1 MLAIFKRETRSY
13 FTSVVG
19 YVIIAAIFAFVAL
32 YYAANNLILGSPDFA
47 SILYYSVMVL
57 LFVLPALSMR
67 SFADERRNKTDQLLL
82 TSPVGIP
89 SIVLGKYLAQLV
101 KRAQMGDS
109 DAFAELYVATYQ
121 KQYQFS
127 YRYLRDEFLAQ
138 DALQETYILALKNI
152 TTLRDP
158 TVFVSWL
165 NQINMRVCFDMYR
178 KQRMYETEQN
188 QYDENSLR
196 RKEQRG
202 DNASPELLAI
212 QADQEEHLIKQIM
225 SLPFSESQAIILRYY
240 RNMKIEEIAKMMDI
254 SVSSV
259 KRYLQSGRKML
270 AKSIER

>member
-1 MLAIFKRETRSY
+1 M
-13 FTSVVG
+13 
-19 YVIIAAIFAFVAL
+19 
-32 YYAANNLILGSPDFA
+32 A
-47 SILYYSVMVL
+47 SLDY
-57 LFVLPALSMR
+57 
-67 SFADERRNKTDQLLL
+67 Q
-82 TSPVGIP
+82 
-89 SIVLGKYLAQLV
+89 YLAQLV

-188 QYDENSLR
+188 QYDENSLFQR
-196 RKEQRG
+196 VQRG
-202 DNASPELLAI
+202 DNASPELRAI
-212 QADQEEHLIKQIM
+212 QSDLSLIHI
-225 SLPFSESQAIILRYY
+225 
-240 RNMKIEEIAKMMDI
+240 
-254 SVSSV
+254 
-259 KRYLQSGRKML
+259 
-270 AKSIER
+270 

>member
-1 MLAIFKRETRSY
+1 M
-13 FTSVVG
+13 
-19 YVIIAAIFAFVAL
+19 
-32 YYAANNLILGSPDFA
+32 A
-47 SILYYSVMVL
+47 SLDY
-57 LFVLPALSMR
+57 
-67 SFADERRNKTDQLLL
+67 Q
-82 TSPVGIP
+82 
-89 SIVLGKYLAQLV
+89 YLAQLV

-178 KQRMYETEQN
+178 KQRMYEAEQN

-202 DNASPELLAI
+202 DNASPEMLAI
-212 QADQEEHLIKQIM
+212 RADQEEHLIKQIM
-225 SLPFSESQAIILRYY
+225 TLPFSESQAIILRYY